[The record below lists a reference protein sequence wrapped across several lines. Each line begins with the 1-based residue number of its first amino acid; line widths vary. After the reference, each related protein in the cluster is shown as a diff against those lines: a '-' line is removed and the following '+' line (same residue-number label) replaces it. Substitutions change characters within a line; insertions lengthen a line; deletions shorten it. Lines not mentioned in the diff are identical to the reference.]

1 MAKRAR
7 MAKYSAQNIVSHG
20 LMLFVKKCAEI
31 TCKLHSSP
39 YLCHPF
45 VKVWMLKKR
54 FDKKYRM
61 PEKKVGKKLAGIKK
75 TIYLCPRNGT
85 DTRETHSHR
94 DYGMSHEKASEKR
107 GGTPKRSLKE

>member
-1 MAKRAR
+1 MAKRVR

-45 VKVWMLKKR
+45 VKVWKLKNGLT
-54 FDKKYRM
+54 KK
-61 PEKKVGKKLAGIKK
+61 PEVGKK
-75 TIYLCPRNGT
+75 
-85 DTRETHSHR
+85 
-94 DYGMSHEKASEKR
+94 KR
-107 GGTPKRSLKE
+107 VKNLRA

>member
-20 LMLFVKKCAEI
+20 LMLFVKKCAVI

-45 VKVWMLKKR
+45 VKVWVLKNGLIKNTGSRKKKR
-54 FDKKYRM
+54 VKNLR
-61 PEKKVGKKLAGIKK
+61 A
-75 TIYLCPRNGT
+75 
-85 DTRETHSHR
+85 
-94 DYGMSHEKASEKR
+94 
-107 GGTPKRSLKE
+107 

>member
-1 MAKRAR
+1 MAKRVR

-20 LMLFVKKCAEI
+20 LILFVKKCAEI

-45 VKVWMLKKR
+45 VKVWKLKNGLTKNTGSR
-54 FDKKYRM
+54 KKA
-61 PEKKVGKKLAGIKK
+61 GKKLAGIKK
-75 TIYLCPRNGT
+75 TIYLCPRNGI
-85 DTRETHSHR
+85 DTQETHSHR
-94 DYGMSHEKASEKR
+94 DYGMGHEKASEKR

>member
-20 LMLFVKKCAEI
+20 LMLFVKKCAVI

-45 VKVWMLKKR
+45 IKVWVSKKR
-54 FDKKYRM
+54 FDKKYRRS
-61 PEKKVGKKLAGIKK
+61 GKKAGKKFAGIKK

-85 DTRETHSHR
+85 DTRETHNLR
-94 DYGMSHEKASEKR
+94 E
-107 GGTPKRSLKE
+107 